1 MNSTIKNTL
10 ELSVSELSVSI
21 KNLIEDNFGYVRV
34 KGEIGRV
41 SNPASGHVYLDLKD
55 KDSVISGIVWKGN
68 ASALEVKPE
77 EGLEV
82 ICTGKVTTYKGQ
94 SKYQIIVDKIEPA
107 GLGALM
113 ALLEKRKKALSDEGL
128 FLKDFKKNIPFL
140 PNVIG
145 VVTSP
150 SGSVIRDI
158 IHRINDRFPSQI
170 IIWPVRVQG
179 ETCPDEV
186 ADAIDGF
193 HLLEQSGIPNPDLII
208 VARGGG
214 SVEDLWGFN
223 DEKVV
228 RSVFRSKIPI
238 ISAIG
243 HETDNTLIDLVADLR
258 APTPTA
264 AAEKSVP
271 VKNDLIDVIEDL
283 ESRFKNSIL
292 RSIQFRET
300 QSKKIF
306 KSFPEIINILKNPF
320 QKIDNLSS
328 RLIFSLKSS
337 VSIFDEKYLSI
348 SKILRLSLL
357 SNKLIRLDENVSS
370 NYKSLGIKF
379 SYYLKNFKNRLN
391 LSSGILSAL
400 SHEKV
405 LKRGFAIVK
414 DDNFSLIRSSKDV
427 KNNQSLNIQFSNNDV
442 LLAKASLKIR
452 NND

>member
-10 ELSVSELSVSI
+10 ELSVSELSFSI

-41 SNPASGHVYLDLKD
+41 SNPASGHVYFDLKD

-82 ICTGKVTTYKGQ
+82 VCTGKVTTYKGQ
-94 SKYQIIVDKIEPA
+94 SKYQIIVDNIEPA

-113 ALLEKRKKALSDEGL
+113 ALLEKRKKILSDEGL
-128 FLKDFKKNIPFL
+128 FLDDFKKNIPFL

-158 IHRINDRFPSQI
+158 IHRINDRFPTQI
-170 IIWPVRVQG
+170 IVWPVRVQG

-214 SVEDLWGFN
+214 SIEDLWGFN

-258 APTPTA
+258 APTPSA

-271 VKNDLIDVIEDL
+271 VKNDLIDVIGDL

-292 RSIQFRET
+292 RSIQYRES

-306 KSFPEIINILKNPF
+306 KSFPEISNILKNPF
-320 QKIDNLSS
+320 QKIDTLSS

-337 VSIFDEKYLSI
+337 VNIFDEKYLSI
-348 SKILRLSLL
+348 SKTLKLSFL
-357 SNKLIRLDENVSS
+357 NDKLIRLDEKASS
-370 NYKSLGIKF
+370 NYKSLGTKF
-379 SYYLKNFKNRLN
+379 SYYLKNFENRLN

-414 DDNFSLIRSSKDV
+414 DDNSSLIRSSKGV
-427 KNNQSLNIQFSNNDV
+427 KNNQSLNIQFSNSDV
-442 LLAKASLKIR
+442 LIAKANLK
-452 NND
+452 NKD

>member
-41 SNPASGHVYLDLKD
+41 SNPASGHVYFDLKD

-94 SKYQIIVDKIEPA
+94 SKYQIIVDNIEPA

-113 ALLEKRKKALSDEGL
+113 ALLEKRKKAFSNEGL
-128 FLKDFKKNIPFL
+128 FSNDFKKNIPFL

-228 RSVFRSKIPI
+228 RSVFRSKIPV

-357 SNKLIRLDENVSS
+357 NNKLIRLDENVSS

-414 DDNFSLIRSSKDV
+414 DDNLSLIRSSKDV
-427 KNNQSLNIQFSNNDV
+427 ENNQNLNIQFSNNDV
-442 LLAKASLKIR
+442 LIAKASLK
-452 NND
+452 NKE

>member
-41 SNPASGHVYLDLKD
+41 SNPASGHIYFDLKD
-55 KDSVISGIVWKGN
+55 KDSVISGIIWKGN
-68 ASALEVKPE
+68 ASALEVRPE

-82 ICTGKVTTYKGQ
+82 VCTGKVTTYKGQ
-94 SKYQIIVDKIEPA
+94 SKYQIIVENIEPA

-113 ALLEKRKKALSDEGL
+113 ALLEKRKKAFSDEGL
-128 FLKDFKKNIPFL
+128 FSNDFKKNIPFL

-158 IHRINDRFPSQI
+158 IHRINDRFPTQI
-170 IIWPVRVQG
+170 IVWPVRVQG

-271 VKNDLIDVIEDL
+271 VKNDLIDVIDDL
-283 ESRFKNSIL
+283 ENRFKNSIL
-292 RSIQFRET
+292 RSIQYRET

-306 KSFPEIINILKNPF
+306 KSFPEITNILKNPF

-337 VSIFDEKYLSI
+337 VNIFDEKFLSV
-348 SKILRLSLL
+348 SKTLRLSLL
-357 SNKLIRLDENVSS
+357 SNKLSRLDEKASL
-370 NYKSLGIKF
+370 NYKSFENKF

-391 LSSGILSAL
+391 LSSSILNAL

-414 DDNFSLIRSSKDV
+414 DDNFSLIRSSKNV
-427 KNNQSLNIQFSNNDV
+427 KNNQSLNIQFSDND
-442 LLAKASLKIR
+442 LLIVKANLK
-452 NND
+452 NKD

>member
-10 ELSVSELSVSI
+10 ELSVSELSFSI

-41 SNPASGHVYLDLKD
+41 SNPASGHVYFDLKD

-82 ICTGKVTTYKGQ
+82 VCTGKVTTYKGQ
-94 SKYQIIVDKIEPA
+94 SKYQIIVDNIEPA

-113 ALLEKRKKALSDEGL
+113 ALLEKRKKILSDEGL
-128 FLKDFKKNIPFL
+128 FLDDFKKNIPFL

-158 IHRINDRFPSQI
+158 IHRINDRFPTQI
-170 IIWPVRVQG
+170 IVWPVRVQG

-214 SVEDLWGFN
+214 SIEDLWGFN

-258 APTPTA
+258 APTPSA

-271 VKNDLIDVIEDL
+271 VKNDLIDVIGDL

-292 RSIQFRET
+292 RSIQYRES

-306 KSFPEIINILKNPF
+306 KSFPEISNILKNPF
-320 QKIDNLSS
+320 QKIDTLSS

-337 VSIFDEKYLSI
+337 VNIFDEKYLSI
-348 SKILRLSLL
+348 SKTLKLSFL
-357 SNKLIRLDENVSS
+357 NDKLIRLDEKASS
-370 NYKSLGIKF
+370 NYKSLGTKF
-379 SYYLKNFKNRLN
+379 SYYLKNFENRLN

-414 DDNFSLIRSSKDV
+414 DDNSSLIRSSKGV
-427 KNNQSLNIQFSNNDV
+427 KNNQTLNIQFSNSDV
-442 LLAKASLKIR
+442 LIAKANLK
-452 NND
+452 NKD

>member
-21 KNLIEDNFGYVRV
+21 KNLIEDNFGYIRV

-41 SNPASGHVYLDLKD
+41 SKPASGHIYFDLKD
-55 KDSVISGIVWKGN
+55 KDSVISGIIWKGN
-68 ASALEVKPE
+68 ASVLEIKPE

-82 ICTGKVTTYKGQ
+82 ICSGKVTTYKGQ
-94 SKYQIIVDKIEPA
+94 SKYQIIIDNIEPA

-128 FLKDFKKNIPFL
+128 FSKEFKKNIPFL

-158 IHRINDRFPSQI
+158 IHRINDRFPSHI
-170 IIWPVRVQG
+170 IVWPVRVQG
-179 ETCPDEV
+179 ESCPDEV
-186 ADAIDGF
+186 SDAIDGF

-214 SVEDLWGFN
+214 SIEDLWGFN

-228 RSVFRSKIPI
+228 RSVFRSKIPV

-243 HETDNTLIDLVADLR
+243 HETDNTLIDLVSDLR

-271 VKNDLIDVIEDL
+271 VKRDLIELTDDL
-283 ESRFKNSIL
+283 ENRLKNSIL
-292 RSIQFRET
+292 RNIQYKKNNSE
-300 QSKKIF
+300 KIF
-306 KSFPEIINILKNPF
+306 KSFPD
-320 QKIDNLSS
+320 IDNIFKSPIQRIDTLSS
-328 RLIFSLKSS
+328 RLGFSLKSS
-337 VSIFDEKYLSI
+337 VNIFDERFLSI
-348 SKILRLSLL
+348 SKALRLTLISDRF
-357 SNKLIRLDENVSS
+357 IRLEEKILS
-370 NYKSLGIKF
+370 NYKSLETKY
-379 SYYLKNFKNRLN
+379 SYYLNNFKNKLN
-391 LSSGILSAL
+391 LSSGVLNVL

-405 LKRGFAIVK
+405 LKRGFAIIK
-414 DDNFSLIRSSKDV
+414 DNNFSLIRSSKDV
-427 KNNQSLNIQFSNNDV
+427 KNNQSLNIQFRDNDFLTV
-442 LLAKASLKIR
+442 KANLK
-452 NND
+452 NKE

>member
-41 SNPASGHVYLDLKD
+41 SNPVSGHVYFDLKD
-55 KDSVISGIVWKGN
+55 KESVISGIVWKGN

-82 ICTGKVTTYKGQ
+82 VCTGKVTTYKGQ
-94 SKYQIIVDKIEPA
+94 SKYQIIVDNIEPA

-113 ALLEKRKKALSDEGL
+113 ALLEKRKKAFSNEGL
-128 FLKDFKKNIPFL
+128 FSNDFKKNIPFL

-228 RSVFRSKIPI
+228 RSVFRSKIPV

-414 DDNFSLIRSSKDV
+414 DDNLSLIRSSKDV
-427 KNNQSLNIQFSNNDV
+427 ENNQNLNIQFSNNDV
-442 LLAKASLKIR
+442 LIAKASLK
-452 NND
+452 NKE

>member
-21 KNLIEDNFGYVRV
+21 RNLIEDNFGYVRV

-41 SNPASGHVYLDLKD
+41 SNPASGHVYFDLKD

-82 ICTGKVTTYKGQ
+82 VCTGKVTTYKGQ
-94 SKYQIIVDKIEPA
+94 SKYQIIVDNIEPA

-128 FLKDFKKNIPFL
+128 FSNDFKKNIPFL

-158 IHRINDRFPSQI
+158 IHRINDRFPTQI
-170 IIWPVRVQG
+170 IVWPVRVQG

-271 VKNDLIDVIEDL
+271 VKNDLIDVIGDL
-283 ESRFKNSIL
+283 ESRFKNSTL
-292 RSIQFRET
+292 RSIQYRET

-306 KSFPEIINILKNPF
+306 KSFPEITNILKNPF

-337 VSIFDEKYLSI
+337 INIFDEKYLSI
-348 SKILRLSLL
+348 SKTLRLSLL
-357 SNKLIRLDENVSS
+357 NDKLIRLDENASS
-370 NYKSLGIKF
+370 NYQSLGTKF

-391 LSSGILSAL
+391 FSSGILSAL

-427 KNNQSLNIQFSNNDV
+427 KNNQSLNIQFSNNDI
-442 LLAKASLKIR
+442 LIAKASLK
-452 NND
+452 NKE

>member
-41 SNPASGHVYLDLKD
+41 SNPASGHIYFDLKD
-55 KDSVISGIVWKGN
+55 KDSVISGIIWKGN
-68 ASALEVKPE
+68 ASALEVRPE

-82 ICTGKVTTYKGQ
+82 VCTGKVTTYKGQ
-94 SKYQIIVDKIEPA
+94 SKYQIIVDNIEPA

-128 FLKDFKKNIPFL
+128 FSNDFKKNIPFL

-145 VVTSP
+145 VVTSS

-158 IHRINDRFPSQI
+158 IHRINDRFPTQI
-170 IIWPVRVQG
+170 IVWPVRVQG

-271 VKNDLIDVIEDL
+271 VKNDLIDVIDDL
-283 ESRFKNSIL
+283 ENRFKNSIL
-292 RSIQFRET
+292 RSIQYREN

-306 KSFPEIINILKNPF
+306 KSFPEINNILKNPF

-328 RLIFSLKSS
+328 RLVFSLKSS
-337 VSIFDEKYLSI
+337 VNIFDEKYLSI
-348 SKILRLSLL
+348 SKALRLSLL
-357 SNKLIRLDENVSS
+357 NDKLMRLDEKASS
-370 NYKSLGIKF
+370 NYKSLVAKF
-379 SYYLKNFKNRLN
+379 SYFLKNFKNRLS

-414 DDNFSLIRSSKDV
+414 DDNSSLIRSSKYV

-442 LLAKASLKIR
+442 LIVKASLK
-452 NND
+452 NKE

>member
-1 MNSTIKNTL
+1 MNSKIKNTL

-41 SNPASGHVYLDLKD
+41 SMPASGHIYLDLKD
-55 KDSVISGIVWKGN
+55 KESVISGIIWKGS
-68 ASALEVKPE
+68 ASGIEIKPE

-94 SKYQIIVDKIEPA
+94 SKYQIIIDNIEPA

-113 ALLEKRKKALSDEGL
+113 ALLEKRKKTLSDEGL
-128 FLKDFKKNIPFL
+128 FSNEFKKNIPFL

-158 IHRINDRFPSQI
+158 IHRINDRFPSHI
-170 IIWPVRVQG
+170 IVWPVRVQG

-186 ADAIDGF
+186 VDAIDGF

-228 RSVFRSKIPI
+228 RSVFRSKIPV

-271 VKNDLIDVIEDL
+271 VKNDLIDVIKDL
-283 ESRFKNSIL
+283 ENRFKNSIL
-292 RSIQFRET
+292 RSIQYRET

-306 KSFPEIINILKNPF
+306 KSFPEITNILKNPF

-337 VSIFDEKYLSI
+337 VNIFDEKYFRI

-357 SNKLIRLDENVSS
+357 NDKLIRLDERASS
-370 NYKSLGIKF
+370 NYKSLGTKF
-379 SYYLKNFKNRLN
+379 RYYLKNFKNRLN
-391 LSSGILSAL
+391 LSSSILSAL

-405 LKRGFAIVK
+405 LKRGFAIIK

-427 KNNQSLNIQFSNNDV
+427 KNNQSLSIQFSNNDV
-442 LLAKASLKIR
+442 LIAKASLENK
-452 NND
+452 D